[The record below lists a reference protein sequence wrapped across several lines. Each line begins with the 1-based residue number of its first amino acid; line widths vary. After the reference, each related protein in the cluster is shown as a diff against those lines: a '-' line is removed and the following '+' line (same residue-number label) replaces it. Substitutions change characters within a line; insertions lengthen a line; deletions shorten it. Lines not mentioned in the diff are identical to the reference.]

1 MNSVLKSLLLINLE
15 YYKNGKLL
23 NENLYTKN

>member
-1 MNSVLKSLLLINLE
+1 MNSVLKSFLLNNLE
-15 YYKNGKLL
+15 YYENGKLL